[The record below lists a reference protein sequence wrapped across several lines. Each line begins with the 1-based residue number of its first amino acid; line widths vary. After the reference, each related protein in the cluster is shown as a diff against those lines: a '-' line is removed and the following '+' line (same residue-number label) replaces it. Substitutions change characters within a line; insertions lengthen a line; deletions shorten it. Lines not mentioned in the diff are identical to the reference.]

1 MWGCRLSCWSVWHCQ
16 CIPFM
21 QCIFTQKKKKPRQS
35 NFNSCNNKLKKKL
48 QHLPRQWCSTDKVSR
63 HGWEMVDTYLL
74 KICSGRRLRRGS
86 LPEESWRRS
95 PWDWQSRTS
104 SLTETSHLRQS
115 SVSLTVLEGVRLCSL
130 HGLVSKGCVFLCS
143 FENLQLS
150 FIFSFW
156 LMRTRE
162 QIHCPLSCVCSMPRA
177 FLSASAFCVRGC
189 ARTAVPAHTWLS
201 LGGVK
206 EMQSGRLCP
215 WTKTIILILWI
226 WP

>member
-1 MWGCRLSCWSVWHCQ
+1 MGKRYLNPGSLAPEPVSLTLRLRCFPAGVVTETSHDLMWGCRLSCWSVWHCQ

-21 QCIFTQKKKKPRQS
+21 QCIFTQKKKPKKSRQS

-115 SVSLTVLEGVRLCSL
+115 SVSLTVLEGVRLL
-130 HGLVSKGCVFLCS
+130 
-143 FENLQLS
+143 
-150 FIFSFW
+150 FSS
-156 LMRTRE
+156 RTR
-162 QIHCPLSCVCSMPRA
+162 
-177 FLSASAFCVRGC
+177 
-189 ARTAVPAHTWLS
+189 
-201 LGGVK
+201 
-206 EMQSGRLCP
+206 
-215 WTKTIILILWI
+215 
-226 WP
+226 